1 MLCPALFLEWT
12 RILKNGKFEVY
23 PLRLNSCLP
32 RCRIPLREPDADAVL
47 DLPAVLARTY
57 DISGYEDFIDYREP
71 PPPPPLSDAEMAWL
85 DALLQEKG
93 LREASQM

>member
-1 MLCPALFLEWT
+1 M
-12 RILKNGKFEVY
+12 KNGKFEVY
-23 PLRLNSCLP
+23 PLRLNSRLP